1 MAQFDVY
8 RLAGGELAIDV
19 QTTLIS
25 DFNSR
30 VVIPLLR
37 PHDAPVAHQ
46 RLNPTVEI
54 EGERFVVVT
63 QFIIAVDRAELGAP
77 VAMLPLTTT
86 ALRTPTTCS
95 STASS
100 RGW

>member
-1 MAQFDVY
+1 M
-8 RLAGGELAIDV
+8 
-19 QTTLIS
+19 
-25 DFNSR
+25 
-30 VVIPLLR
+30 VIPLLR

-77 VAMLPLTTT
+77 VGNAAAYYDRIKDAYDMLFN
-86 ALRTPTTCS
+86 
-95 STASS
+95 
-100 RGW
+100 GF

>member
-30 VVIPLLR
+30 GGDP
-37 PHDAPVAHQ
+37 PVA
-46 RLNPTVEI
+46 
-54 EGERFVVVT
+54 
-63 QFIIAVDRAELGAP
+63 AA
-77 VAMLPLTTT
+77 
-86 ALRTPTTCS
+86 
-95 STASS
+95 
-100 RGW
+100 